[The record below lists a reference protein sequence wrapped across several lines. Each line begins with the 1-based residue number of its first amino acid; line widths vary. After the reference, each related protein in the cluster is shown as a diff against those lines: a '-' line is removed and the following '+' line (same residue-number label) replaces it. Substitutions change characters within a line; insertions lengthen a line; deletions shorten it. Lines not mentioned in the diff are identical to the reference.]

1 MKYVFFGV
9 SGFISVF
16 ITGIVHAGDC
26 TVWNDALQK
35 RAALFIGDISITTGD
50 VFDPQLASESTG
62 LHRLAN
68 KLHIKTRP
76 SVIRSQLLFA
86 SGDAFDLQKLKESQ
100 RLIQANRY
108 IKEATIEPVS
118 LCGKRVNIRVSTKDM
133 WTLTPGVSFGRSGG
147 KNRSGVEIQEHN
159 LFGLGK
165 SLVVSYKQG
174 SLRDSTLFAYSDPQ
188 LWGSR
193 KQFQAKF
200 EDNSDG
206 KGYLLDLQLPFFALD
221 SRHAWGIKTSS
232 LEQDVSL
239 YQRGDIVTT
248 FPEKKQDHSV
258 FYGWSK
264 GLQGDHTARFKVGW
278 QLSQNDYHL
287 ENASRSLP
295 QTGLQTGSRPTKS
308 LTESYPWF
316 EFAYLQDNYVQRV
329 NFKTMDLRE
338 NVSLGLNASAK
349 IGLLARSF
357 GSDDNQLRFSTRLS
371 RGYELGAKNLGFIKF
386 DTDSYLGSGIHQGSS
401 LSLQADWYA
410 FNQKGNNYYLSGR
423 FKQQT
428 NLLPDEQVLLGGAS
442 GLRGYP
448 EGFQAG
454 DKSLLF
460 TAEKRYHF
468 NWYPLH
474 LAKFGAVAFA
484 DVGTAWGAGSAS
496 KTLAD
501 VGLGLRIIPTRSSSA
516 KSIHIDLALP
526 INQRDKAGDYQ
537 FLVETR
543 ASF

>member
-1 MKYVFFGV
+1 M
-9 SGFISVF
+9 
-16 ITGIVHAGDC
+16 
-26 TVWNDALQK
+26 
-35 RAALFIGDISITTGD
+35 
-50 VFDPQLASESTG
+50 
-62 LHRLAN
+62 
-68 KLHIKTRP
+68 
-76 SVIRSQLLFA
+76 
-86 SGDAFDLQKLKESQ
+86 
-100 RLIQANRY
+100 
-108 IKEATIEPVS
+108 S
-118 LCGKRVNIRVSTKDM
+118 LCENRVNIRVSTKDM

-174 SLRDSTLFAYSDPQ
+174 TLRDSTLFAYSDPQ

-206 KGYLLDLQLPFFALD
+206 KGYLLDLQLPFFAFD
-221 SRHAWGIKTSS
+221 SKHAWGIKTSS

-239 YQRGDIVTT
+239 YDRGDIINT

-264 GLQGDHTARFKVGW
+264 GKQGDHAIRFKVGW

-287 ENASRSLP
+287 ENSSALLSPQSLSSSS
-295 QTGLQTGSRPTKS
+295 QKTQS

-316 EFAYLQDNYVQRV
+316 EMAYLQDKYVHRV
-329 NFKTMDLRE
+329 NYKTMDLRE

-349 IGLLARSF
+349 IGLLTSGF
-357 GSDDNQLRFSTRLS
+357 GSDDNQLKFSTRLAK
-371 RGYELGAKNLGFIKF
+371 GYELGVKNLGFVELK
-386 DTDSYLGSGIHQGSS
+386 TDSYLGSGLHQGSS
-401 LSLQADWYA
+401 LSLKADWYA
-410 FNQKGNNYYLSGR
+410 FSQKGNNYYLSGR

-484 DVGTAWGAGSAS
+484 DVGTAWGAGNAL

-526 INQRDKAGDYQ
+526 INERDKAGDYQ
-537 FLVETR
+537 FLVETK